1 MRPHTAPLA
10 TQGIRV
16 QRAAIRFRA
25 SASVTRPAAT
35 YVARAARPGVAPF
48 DTMRTSLC
56 GVGAFGAAS
65 SRRTPYPASVSS
77 SRASLATQAVN
88 ARDVVDVLK
97 ERGLLDACTNED
109 ELREAAA
116 SGSLSVYCGF
126 DPTADSLH
134 LGNLLGIVVLAWFQR
149 CGHTPVALLG
159 GATGRVGDPSGKS
172 AERPVLDDAT
182 INANTEGIKTILE
195 DVLRNSAEMAAEDGV
210 TDVKAAV
217 VMNNLEWFGEMGFL
231 EFLREI
237 GKYARVG
244 TMMAK
249 DSVKTR
255 LDSEQGMSFTEFS
268 YQLLQGYDF
277 CHLFKTHDVR
287 VQVGGSDQWG
297 NITAG
302 TDLIRR
308 ILDKDQTEGKGAFG
322 ATFPLLLK
330 ENGQKFGKSEDGA
343 VWLAASRLS
352 PYKFYQYMVQ
362 STDADVIRFMKML
375 TFVPLEEIDAMETAM
390 KSDDYVPNTAQK
402 KLAEETT
409 RFVHGAEGLR
419 KALKATEGLRPG
431 ADTVLD
437 AETLEAL
444 AEVIPTSELK
454 LAEVLGQPV
463 VDVMALAG
471 LQKSKGEAK
480 RLVKGGGA
488 RLNNVKV
495 ESEDAVVGE
504 ADVIEGRVMMLAAGK
519 KNKMLIKIV

>member
-25 SASVTRPAAT
+25 SASLTRPAAT

-182 INANTEGIKTILE
+182 INANTEGIKKILE

-210 TDVKAAV
+210 TDAKAAV

-277 CHLFKTHDVR
+277 CHLFKTHDVQ

>member
-1 MRPHTAPLA
+1 M
-10 TQGIRV
+10 

-25 SASVTRPAAT
+25 SASVSRPAAT

-182 INANTEGIKTILE
+182 INANTEGIKKILE

-210 TDVKAAV
+210 VDAKAAV